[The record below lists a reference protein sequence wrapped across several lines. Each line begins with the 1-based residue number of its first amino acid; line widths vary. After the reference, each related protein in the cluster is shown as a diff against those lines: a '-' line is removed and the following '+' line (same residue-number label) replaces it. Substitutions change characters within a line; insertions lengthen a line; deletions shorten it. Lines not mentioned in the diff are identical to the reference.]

1 MTGKNYYEIL
11 GVSTTATP
19 EEISRGYQQARLAF
33 SPDGAAMYSLLS
45 QDECSEMLELIDE
58 AFSILYDSNKR
69 QNYDRARGIVS
80 ASETNTSSSFSLAS
94 KLAEVS
100 DKKEEKKN
108 DEPKINRLV
117 AQKRFALEY
126 AVNEDFEKEIEQTTE
141 YTGAFLK
148 KIREYR
154 NVSIERLC
162 DMTRVSKNYLIAIEE
177 ENVEKLPA
185 NAYTRGFI
193 YQYAKCLKL
202 PPDSV
207 ATSYTF
213 RLKNLREKKT
223 NG

>member
-1 MTGKNYYEIL
+1 MTEKNYYEIL
-11 GVSTTATP
+11 GVATTATS

-45 QDECSEMLELIDE
+45 QDECGEMLELIDE

-69 QNYDRARGIVS
+69 KVYDQARGIV
-80 ASETNTSSSFSLAS
+80 ASTEQEPSYNFSLS
-94 KLAEVS
+94 NKLAEMAQV
-100 DKKEEKKN
+100 EEKKN

-117 AQKRFALEY
+117 AQKRFALDY
-126 AVNEDFEKEIEQTTE
+126 TINEEFEKEIEQTTE
-141 YTGAFLK
+141 YTGSLLK
-148 KIREYR
+148 RIREYR

-162 DMTRVSKNYLIAIEE
+162 DMTRISKTFIIAIED
-177 ENVEKLPA
+177 ENVDKLPA

-202 PPDSV
+202 SPDLV
-207 ATSYTF
+207 ATSYIF